1 MKATVNKIISNEME
15 LYDFLESV
23 PLECKEVLSMSGS
36 VDRAAEYWVT
46 TLKMRVNRDFAI
58 NYLEQYGF
66 DFDKEDQISEHSLC
80 QYILWINSD
89 VEERR

>member
-1 MKATVNKIISNEME
+1 MESVVNKIISNEVE

-23 PLECKEVLSMSGS
+23 PSDCKEVLSMSGS

-46 TLKMRVNRDFAI
+46 HLDMRVNRDFAI
-58 NYLEQYGF
+58 EYLNQYGF
-66 DFDKEDQISEHSLC
+66 QFDAEDKISGHSLC

-89 VEERR
+89 IDERG

>member
-66 DFDKEDQISEHSLC
+66 DFDKEDQISGHSLC